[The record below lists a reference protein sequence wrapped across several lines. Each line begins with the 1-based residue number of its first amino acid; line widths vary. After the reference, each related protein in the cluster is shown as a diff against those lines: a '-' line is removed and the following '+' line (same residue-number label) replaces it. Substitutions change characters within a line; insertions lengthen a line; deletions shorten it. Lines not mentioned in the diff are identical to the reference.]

1 MEQNPFR
8 RQDQQPEQSVVSKYK
23 KVIIGAVGLAVLLIA
38 FALLN
43 PFSYNES
50 TERTVVTQ
58 ASGKQF
64 VQFKAGIFYSGF
76 FSKEQSWPNQIS
88 VSYTDTAFDGGLSI
102 HDNTIEIGI
111 IRDVRFNDATT
122 ASMSGIT
129 QFILPVD
136 ARSMLEIHNAHK
148 TPEALVQRRLAPYT
162 VECLKSSAQ
171 LMSSEMHYSGGRAQL
186 TQDYMD
192 QLKNGSYLLN
202 IRETYDYD
210 STENVK
216 KRIYSVQIQSDA
228 NGARKRKFSSIKEY
242 AVVIGDAQIIDV
254 DYEAKVDD
262 MLGKKITA
270 ATDASVSKQ
279 RLMTAQ
285 QKAMTAEAEGKQR
298 LVEIEYQQKQEQTV
312 QVVKAQTQVELAKQ
326 DLIKQDIALQAS
338 GKEAAKIKTLAD
350 AEAYAKQRVM
360 QADGALDK
368 KIAAY
373 VETQKYWAN
382 AFKDFQGN
390 LVPSVVTGGSGANT
404 NAINWM
410 EIMGMRAAS
419 DLSLDLKNKKN

>member
-1 MEQNPFR
+1 MDENFFSR
-8 RQDQQPEQSVVSKYK
+8 YK
-23 KVIIGAVGLAVLLIA
+23 RVIIGGVGLVVLLIVFA
-38 FALLN
+38 FIN
-43 PFSYNES
+43 PFSYNDA
-50 TERTVVTQ
+50 TERTVVTRANGQ
-58 ASGKQF
+58 QF
-64 VQFKAGIFYSGF
+64 VQFKAGVFYSGF
-76 FSKEQSWPNQIS
+76 FSREQAWPNQIS
-88 VSYTDTAFDGGLSI
+88 VSYTDTAFDGSLSI

-129 QFILPVD
+129 QFILPMD
-136 ARSMLEIHNAHK
+136 AKSMLDIHNAHK

-216 KRIYSVQIQSDA
+216 KRIYSVQIQTEP

-254 DYEAKVDD
+254 DYELKVDE

-285 QKAMTAEAEGKQR
+285 QKAMTAEAEGKQK
-298 LVEIEYQQKQEQTV
+298 LVEIEYTQKQEQTK
-312 QVVKAQTQVELAKQ
+312 QVVAAQTLVELAKQ

-338 GKEAAKIKTLAD
+338 TKEAAKIKTLAD
-350 AEAYAKQRVM
+350 ANAYEKQRLI
-360 QADGALDK
+360 QADGAL
-368 KIAAY
+368 A
-373 VETQKYWAN
+373 QKLEAWLEAQRAWAT
-382 AFKDFQGN
+382 AFGGFQGN
-390 LVPSVVTGGSGANT
+390 LVPLYQTGGGSGS
-404 NAINWM
+404 NALNWM
-410 EIMGMRAAS
+410 EIMGMKAAK
-419 DLSLDLKNKKN
+419 DLNLDLKNK

>member
-1 MEQNPFR
+1 MDENFFSR
-8 RQDQQPEQSVVSKYK
+8 YK
-23 KVIIGAVGLAVLLIA
+23 RVIIGGVSLVVLLIVFA
-38 FALLN
+38 FIN
-43 PFSYNES
+43 PFSYNDA

-58 ASGKQF
+58 TSGKQF
-64 VQFKAGIFYSGF
+64 VQFKAGVFYSGF
-76 FSKEQSWPNQIS
+76 FSREQAWPNQIS
-88 VSYTDTAFDGGLSI
+88 VSYTDTAFDGSLSI

-136 ARSMLEIHNAHK
+136 SKSMLEIHNAHK

-202 IRETYDYD
+202 IRETYDFD
-210 STENVK
+210 STENVR
-216 KRIYSVQIQSDA
+216 KRIYSVQIQTEP
-228 NGARKRKFSSIKEY
+228 NGGRKRKFSSIKEY
-242 AVVIGDAQIIDV
+242 SVVIGDAQIIDV
-254 DYEAKVDD
+254 DYELKVDE

-285 QKAMTAEAEGKQR
+285 QKAMTAEAEGKQK
-298 LVEIEYQQKQEQTV
+298 LVEIEYTQKQEQTK
-312 QVVKAQTQVELAKQ
+312 QVVAAQTLVELAKQ

-338 GKEAAKIKTLAD
+338 AKEAAKIKTLAD
-350 AEAYAKQRVM
+350 ANAYEKQRLI
-360 QADGALDK
+360 QADGAL
-368 KIAAY
+368 A
-373 VETQKYWAN
+373 QKLEAWLEAQRAWAT
-382 AFKDFQGN
+382 AFGGFQGN
-390 LVPSVVTGGSGANT
+390 LVPLYQTGSGGNS
-404 NAINWM
+404 NALNWM
-410 EIMGMRAAS
+410 EIMGMKAAK
-419 DLSLDLKNKKN
+419 DLNLELKNK

>member
-1 MEQNPFR
+1 MNDNFFG
-8 RQDQQPEQSVVSKYK
+8 KYK
-23 KVIIGAVGLAVLLIA
+23 KVIIGAVVLVIGLIIFGFV
-38 FALLN
+38 N
-43 PFSYNES
+43 PFSYNDA
-50 TERTVVTQ
+50 TERTVVTK
-58 ASGKQF
+58 ANGGQF
-64 VQFKAGIFYSGF
+64 VQFKAGIFFSGF
-76 FSKEQSWPNQIS
+76 FSREQSWPNQIS

-111 IRDVRFNDATT
+111 IKDVRFNDATT

-129 QFILPVD
+129 QFILPMDVK
-136 ARSMLEIHNAHK
+136 SMLEIHNAHK

-202 IRETYDYD
+202 VKETYDFD

-216 KRIYSVQIQSDA
+216 KRVYSVQIQTDP

-254 DYEAKVDD
+254 DYEVKVDE

-298 LVEIEYQQKQEQTV
+298 LVEIEYQQKQEQTI
-312 QVVKAQTQVELAKQ
+312 QVVKAQTLVELAKQ
-326 DLIKQDIALQAS
+326 DLLKQDIALQAS

-360 QADGALDK
+360 QANGAL
-368 KIAAY
+368 
-373 VETQKYWAN
+373 EQKLDAWITSQRYWAE
-382 AFKDFQGN
+382 AFSKFPGN
-390 LVPSVVTGGSGANT
+390 LVPQVVTGGNGSSG
-404 NAINWM
+404 NALNFM
-410 EIMGMRAAS
+410 ELMGVKAAK
-419 DLSLDLKNKKN
+419 DLALDLKNQ

>member
-1 MEQNPFR
+1 M
-8 RQDQQPEQSVVSKYK
+8 K
-23 KVIIGAVGLAVLLIA
+23 KVIIGGAGLVLLLITFA
-38 FALLN
+38 FLN
-43 PFSYNES
+43 PWSYNDA
-50 TERTVVTQ
+50 TERTVVTR
-58 ASGKQF
+58 ASGFQF

-76 FSKEQSWPNQIS
+76 FSREQSWPNQIS
-88 VSYTDTAFDGGLSI
+88 VSYTDTAFEGGLSI

-129 QFILPVD
+129 QFILPMD
-136 ARSMLEIHNAHK
+136 EKSMLEIHNAHK

-202 IRETYDYD
+202 VKEMYDFD
-210 STENVK
+210 SIENVK
-216 KRIYSVQIQSDA
+216 KRSYAVQIQTDNA
-228 NGARKRKFSSIKEY
+228 GTRKRKFSSIKEY

-254 DYEAKVDD
+254 DYEEKVDL
-262 MLGKKITA
+262 MLAKKIQA

-285 QKAMTAEAEGKQR
+285 QQQLTAEAEGKKK
-298 LVEIEYQQKQEQTV
+298 LVDIEYEQKQEQTK
-312 QVVKAQTQVELAKQ
+312 QVVAAQTLVELAKQ

-338 GKEAAKIKTLAD
+338 VKEAQKIKTLAD
-350 AEAYAKQRVM
+350 ANAYDKQRAI

-368 KIAAY
+368 KLATYERVQAGWA
-373 VETQKYWAN
+373 EAFSKYT
-382 AFKDFQGN
+382 GS
-390 LVPSVVTGGSGANT
+390 LVPSVVTGGGGGNQ
-404 NAINWM
+404 NGLNFM
-410 EIMGMRAAS
+410 ELMSMKAAK
-419 DLSLDLKNKKN
+419 DLALDLTNKKD